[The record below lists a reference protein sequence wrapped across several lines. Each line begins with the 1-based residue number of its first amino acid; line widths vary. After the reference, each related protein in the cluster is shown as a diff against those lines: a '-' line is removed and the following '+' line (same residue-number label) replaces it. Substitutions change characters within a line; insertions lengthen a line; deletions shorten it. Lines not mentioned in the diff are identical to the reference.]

1 MTRPQQIHLKV
12 CNTTIGEET
21 YVSIE
26 DNAIQNYKKVKMG
39 YVFEVGKFGRMLTIT
54 TGNTI
59 YEIEI
64 KRVHRPSETTW
75 RKILRI
81 LGL

>member
-26 DNAIQNYKKVKMG
+26 DNAIQHYKKVKLG
-39 YVFEVGKFGRMLTIT
+39 YVYEVDKFGKLLTIT
-54 TGNTI
+54 TGDTL

-64 KRVHRPSETTW
+64 KRVRRPSETTS
-75 RKILRI
+75 RKFLRI